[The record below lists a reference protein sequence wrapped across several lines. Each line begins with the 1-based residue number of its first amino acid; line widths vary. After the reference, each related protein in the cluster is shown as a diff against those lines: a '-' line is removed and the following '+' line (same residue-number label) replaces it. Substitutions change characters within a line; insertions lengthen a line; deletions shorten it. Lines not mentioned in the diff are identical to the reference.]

1 MFEFKYSMTEK
12 ANPPLTVK
20 STNKSEPY
28 SNCRSKSPMVF
39 CIHGN
44 KWGIATC
51 CEELEEH
58 QHPGGQKE
66 PMVEQT
72 FNVLNVCLK
81 RI

>member
-1 MFEFKYSMTEK
+1 MTK
-12 ANPPLTVK
+12 RNKP
-20 STNKSEPY
+20 TNKNEPHT
-28 SNCRSKSPMVF
+28 NFRPKSPIVF

-81 RI
+81 II